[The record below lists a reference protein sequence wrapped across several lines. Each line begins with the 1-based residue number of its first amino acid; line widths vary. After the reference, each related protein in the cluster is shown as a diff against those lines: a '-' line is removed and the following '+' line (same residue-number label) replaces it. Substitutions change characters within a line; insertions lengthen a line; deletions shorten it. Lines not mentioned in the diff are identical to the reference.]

1 MGMPDAQDGDS
12 RFLLDEFTD
21 DTWFRVAVLTDDE
34 FVAGVLKK
42 NRRDTVLG
50 ALERGDP
57 PLQAL
62 QQSASLGQGPSA
74 VRLEHVETL
83 EWHADDNLLSVGYS
97 DPEKNKSRSLSTE
110 FSSSEMRAEFVEEI
124 KSTLGTCEERSEPAS
139 IWHIGMTQL
148 IVSAFALLFCGGLA
162 IAGWADPKPVDM
174 NKMRA
179 PRKQAI
185 AALYNAV
192 GPTGMAVIGL
202 VVIAA
207 MMVWWYLACRNPP
220 LRTTVKRL

>member
-1 MGMPDAQDGDS
+1 MPDSQSGDS

-21 DTWFRVAVLTDDE
+21 ETWFRVAVLTDDE
-34 FVAGVLKK
+34 YVAGVLKK
-42 NRRDTVLG
+42 IRRETVLG
-50 ALERGDP
+50 ALQRGEP
-57 PLQAL
+57 PLHVIKA
-62 QQSASLGQGPSA
+62 SASLGQGPSA

-97 DPEKNKSRSLSTE
+97 DREKGKTRSLSTE

-124 KSTLGTCEERSEPAS
+124 KSTLGMCEERSEPAS

-148 IVSAFALLFCGGLA
+148 IVSGIALVVCGSLA
-162 IAGWADPKPVDM
+162 ITGWADPKPVDM

-179 PRKQAI
+179 PRKQAL

-192 GPTGMAVIGL
+192 GPTGMAIIG
-202 VVIAA
+202 VVTIAA
-207 MMVWWYLACRNPP
+207 MMIWWYLACRNPP
-220 LRTTVKRL
+220 LKTTVKRL

>member
-1 MGMPDAQDGDS
+1 MPDSQSGDS

-34 FVAGVLKK
+34 FIAGVLKK

-57 PLQAL
+57 PLQVIKE
-62 QQSASLGQGPSA
+62 SSSLGQGPSA
-74 VRLEHVETL
+74 VRLESIQTL
-83 EWHADDNLLSVGYS
+83 EWHADDDFLLLEYS
-97 DPEKNKSRSLSTE
+97 DFEKNKSRSISTQ
-110 FSSSEMRAEFVEEI
+110 FSSGDVRAEFVEEI
-124 KSTLGTCEERSEPAS
+124 KSTLGTCEERSEAAS
-139 IWHIGMTQL
+139 IWHVGVTQL
-148 IVSAFALLFCGGLA
+148 IVSGIALVVCGTLA

-179 PRKQAI
+179 PRKQAL

-192 GPTGMAVIGL
+192 GPTGMAVIG
-202 VVIAA
+202 VVTIAA

-220 LRTTVKRL
+220 LRTTLKRL